1 MSSWFGGIG
10 LVDANPCAFFFEVK
24 RVTDECLRSALWW
37 NGWFLDL
44 SFGFLFYFSG

>member
-1 MSSWFGGIG
+1 MVWGYRVSGCKP
-10 LVDANPCAFFFEVK
+10 LCLFFEVK